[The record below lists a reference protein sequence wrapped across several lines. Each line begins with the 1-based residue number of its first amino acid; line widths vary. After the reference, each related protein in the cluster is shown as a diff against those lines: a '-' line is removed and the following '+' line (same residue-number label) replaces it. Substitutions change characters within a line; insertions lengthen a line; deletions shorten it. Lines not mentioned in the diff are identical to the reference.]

1 MLIGPAS
8 ATLATPP
15 AHPTLSPQ
23 FCWLL
28 VLPCALA
35 LCGAMAARREFV
47 LRLPRGAMPQPERSW
62 WAALAVPRLW
72 QILLLFMPAFSL
84 AMYRIVSQVPPLVQ

>member
-1 MLIGPAS
+1 MSS
-8 ATLATPP
+8 AKSP
-15 AHPTLSPQ
+15 AHPALSPQ

-47 LRLPRGAMPQPERSW
+47 LRLPRETMPQPERSW

-72 QILLLFMPAFSL
+72 QILLIFMPALS
-84 AMYRIVSQVPPLVQ
+84 MSVYRIVAQVPPLAQ